1 MNKIKVSVAE
11 FFSKYT
17 KPAMTVVIG
26 VAIAIGSF
34 KLGCKFGNQP
44 KSTTNPVNAL
54 TRNEVSVAV
63 NDLNQLIILDKATG
77 KYTIFNEE
85 VGMSVFGMY
94 AGMIHQKAI
103 NGK

>member
-11 FFSKYT
+11 FFGKYV
-17 KPAMTVVIG
+17 KPALTVVVG

-34 KLGCKFGNQP
+34 KLGSKFGNQP
-44 KSTTNPVNAL
+44 KPTNPVNAL

-94 AGMIHQKAI
+94 AGMIHQNAI
-103 NGK
+103 SGK